1 MKETLPE
8 FDNMRV
14 FETRKPFKSFF
25 NLEMKRTVKFQKVT
39 IVVAQK
45 LQKIEC
51 ETQPEH
57 HLVIHLIPSGWI
69 SGKLI
74 FGGQMVLSCSVEK

>member
-14 FETRKPFKSFF
+14 FEPRQPLKSFF
-25 NLEMKRTVKFQKVT
+25 NLEIKRTVRFQKVT
-39 IVVAQK
+39 IVVALK

-51 ETQPEH
+51 ETQPEQH
-57 HLVIHLIPSGWI
+57 IVIHLILSGWL

-74 FGGQMVLSCSVEK
+74 LEVKWF